1 MELSSDHH
9 MNKLLT
15 PESGEEILNGL
26 RASGKTIALCH
37 GVFDLIH
44 PGHIQHFGA
53 AKKTADVLI
62 VSITADKFVN
72 KGPGRPLFD
81 QDVRLASLAAL
92 IDIDFVTISHSST
105 AIDVIDR
112 IKPDF
117 YIKGFDYANETDDVT
132 GMISLERQSVEKY
145 GGKIHF
151 TNELTSSSS
160 ALINEFFSKIP
171 EEAQSWLECFR
182 DDFGIEQILGWLDK
196 ITKLR
201 VLILGETIID
211 RYTYCEPLAKS
222 SKDPILAFQKLES
235 DSYMGGVLA
244 IANNCAGWV
253 ENVILLSAIGLGDS
267 EINEL
272 VKTISSNIELDF
284 IELRGRP
291 TILKHRFVDK
301 TSSGRVFEYYDF
313 ESSSLGSDDSNMILE
328 RLKIRLTTAEIV
340 IAADYGHSFFS
351 KDVINYLEK
360 STQFFA
366 VNTQA
371 NAGNRGYNTISKY
384 QRADFLSLN
393 GGELQLELRDRSPD
407 YNKIVPEIM
416 KKMNSKMAVLTLGAE
431 GLIVFGKQYESA
443 HVPAFASKVVDKVGA
458 GDAVLSISCLLAKVG
473 APLEVI
479 GFYANLVAA
488 HEVSQLG
495 HQVSLSISDLKK
507 HTKSI
512 LG

>member
-1 MELSSDHH
+1 MEFSSDHYTK
-9 MNKLLT
+9 KLLT
-15 PESGEEILNGL
+15 LESAVNILNGL

-44 PGHIQHFGA
+44 PGHIQHFGV

-81 QDVRLASLAAL
+81 QDVRLSSLAAFL
-92 IDIDFVTISHSST
+92 DIDFVTISYSAT
-105 AIDVIDR
+105 ALDVIDL

-117 YIKGFDYANETDDVT
+117 YIKGSDYANDSDDVT
-132 GMISLERQSVEKY
+132 GMISLERKAVEKN
-145 GGKIHF
+145 GGRIHF

-160 ALINEFFSKIP
+160 LLINRFFSKLP

-182 DDFGIEQILGWLDK
+182 KDFGIDQILGWLDQ
-196 ITKLR
+196 ISKLR

-222 SKDPILAFQKLES
+222 SKDPILAFHKLES
-235 DSYMGGVLA
+235 HSYMGGVVA
-244 IANNCAGWV
+244 IANNCSGWAEKV
-253 ENVILLSAIGLGDS
+253 ALLSAIGLSDP
-267 EINEL
+267 ETNEL

-284 IELRGRP
+284 IELTDRP

-313 ESSSLGSDDSNMILE
+313 ENSSLRSDDSSRILDQ
-328 RLKIRLTTAEIV
+328 LKTRLTAADIV

-351 KDVINYLEK
+351 KDLINHLDR
-360 STQFFA
+360 STKFFA

-384 QRADFLSLN
+384 KRADFLSLN

-416 KKMNSKMAVLTLGAE
+416 KQMNSKVAVLTLGAE
-431 GLIVFGKQYESA
+431 GLLVFGKQSESA
-443 HVPAFASKVVDKVGA
+443 HIPAFASKVVDKVGA
-458 GDAVLSISCLLAKVG
+458 GDAVLSISSLLAKVG

-479 GFYANLVAA
+479 GFFANLVAA